1 MIFVAQYYRRGDEN
15 MKHKIAVIGAVNID
29 ICGKPDGELLM
40 EDSNPGTVSY
50 SIGGVGFN
58 LARNLSLLG
67 CEVSFIAVLAEDS
80 YLSDIRKEADRYSIN
95 IDKSLF
101 LKDEKNS
108 CYLFITDKNGD
119 MAVAIND
126 MGINR
131 FLTKEFLESNLD
143 FLGENDAVLF
153 DTNLTEEIIDYI
165 CDNVKVPLF
174 SDCVSA
180 AKVHKIRNNIGS
192 LYGFKPNRIEAEAL
206 TGVEITD
213 EESAEKAAEALLS
226 TGLNR
231 LFVTLGDK
239 GVLSADKNEKFFMKP
254 LCSDEEIINTS
265 GAGDAFFAS
274 AVKACLDKKSLKEST
289 VCGLR
294 GARAV
299 CLTKKS
305 INEEIL
311 KYTQNKE

>member
-1 MIFVAQYYRRGDEN
+1 

-29 ICGKPDGELLM
+29 ICGKPENELLM

-67 CEVSFIAVLAEDS
+67 CEVSFIAALGNDG
-80 YLSDIRKEADRYSIN
+80 YLGDIKKEADRYSIGLE
-95 IDKSLF
+95 KSLF
-101 LKDEKNS
+101 LEKEKNS

-119 MAVAIND
+119 MVTAIND

-131 FLTKEFLESNLD
+131 FLTKEFLKSQID
-143 FLGENDAVLF
+143 FLNSNDAVLF
-153 DTNLTEEIIDYI
+153 DTNLTEEIIAFI
-165 CDNVKVPLF
+165 CENIKVPLF
-174 SDCVSA
+174 ADCVSA
-180 AKVHKIRNNIGS
+180 SKVHKIKGGIGY
-192 LYGFKPNRIEAEAL
+192 LYGFKPNRIEAETL
-206 TGVEITD
+206 TGIKITD
-213 EESAEKAAEALLS
+213 EESAEKAADILLG

-231 LFVTLGDK
+231 LYITLGDK
-239 GVLSADKNEKFFMKP
+239 GVLSADKNEKLFMEP
-254 LCSDEEIINTS
+254 LCTDEEIVNTS
-265 GAGDAFFAS
+265 GAGDSFFAS
-274 AVKACLDKKSLKEST
+274 AVKACLDNKSLRDST

-294 GARAV
+294 GARAA

-305 INEEIL
+305 INEDIL